1 MIAGYIAAAELA
13 ALIAVACFAV
23 QWLRGGRDW
32 LVAIGIAHLLIA
44 ANYVYL
50 VFVPAGRP
58 YLAALGQWSA
68 LFGPLSGT
76 AANAFALWGVLR
88 LLGRDPRPLAFVA
101 AYGGFA
107 AIFVAA
113 YFAVAPAAALFLAIV
128 GVAIV
133 ATAIAVL
140 LIAQRSLFYVVV
152 GVFTLARI
160 AFAVTASYFT
170 LARADGDTVA
180 ILTFLNLVSLVGD
193 GFGYILIE
201 YDDTRRQLAEADR
214 AKSVFLASIS
224 HELRTPLNAIIG
236 FAELIG
242 RQTAGAVD
250 GRNRGYAADIL
261 ASGRLLLGVV
271 NQVIDMVEL
280 EAKRFTLELQRFD
293 AAEIV
298 WQTLQTLQPRAT
310 LKGIRTQ
317 IDVPTSTVEAL
328 VDRRA
333 LAKVV
338 ASLVD
343 NAIKFSAPGGCVD
356 VSLVATP
363 EKTVRLAVRD
373 QGIGMSPDHL
383 RKIFKPFSQAA
394 DAYTR
399 GYEGIGLGLAVTQ
412 KLVAAMGGRVTVES
426 ALGRGST
433 FTVLLPS

>member
-13 ALIAVACFAV
+13 ALIAIACFAIH
-23 QWLRGGRDW
+23 WLRGGRDW

-44 ANYVYL
+44 VNYGYR
-50 VFVPAGRP
+50 VFVPAGHP
-58 YLAALGQWSA
+58 YLAELGHWSG
-68 LFGPLSGT
+68 LFGPLTGT
-76 AANAFALWGVLR
+76 AANGFAAWGVLR
-88 LLGRDPRPLAFVA
+88 LLGRNPRTLALTA
-101 AYGGFA
+101 AYGAFGA
-107 AIFVAA
+107 LLVAA
-113 YFAVAPAAALFLAIV
+113 YFAVAPAAALFLAIT
-128 GVAIV
+128 GVTIV
-133 ATAIAVL
+133 ASGLGIVM
-140 LIAQRSLFYVVV
+140 IAQRSLFYVVV

-160 AFAVTASYFT
+160 AFALAASYFT

-180 ILTFLNLVSLVGD
+180 ILTFVNLVSLVGD

-214 AKSVFLASIS
+214 AKSIFLASIS

-236 FAELIG
+236 FSELIG
-242 RQTAGAVD
+242 RQTGGAVD
-250 GRNRGYAADIL
+250 GRHRGYAGDIL

-271 NQVIDMVEL
+271 NQIIDMVEL
-280 EAKRFTLELQRFD
+280 EAKRFKLELERLD
-293 AAEIV
+293 VGDIV

-317 IDVPTSTVEAL
+317 IDVPTTAVEAV

-343 NAIKFSAPGGCVD
+343 NAIKFSAPGGRVE
-356 VSLVATP
+356 VSLTALP
-363 EKTVRLAVRD
+363 EKTVRLAVSD

-399 GYEGIGLGLAVTQ
+399 GYDGIGLGLAVTQ